1 MQTNLFRE
9 YSTYLKEKY
18 GCKVYKLPIS
28 LPLTCPNRDGNL
40 STGGCYYC
48 NEKGGSFENL
58 SNSLKISEQLKMN
71 KKYIKDKYK
80 ANKFIAY
87 FQNYSNTYM
96 SMDEFISIINETLID
111 DIVGISVSTRPDCI
125 SDEQIKFLS
134 DLQEKMGIDV
144 TIELGLQTA
153 NYKTLKIIN
162 RGHGLAEFIDA
173 CNRIKKYGLRICSH
187 VILDL
192 PWDSIDDTI
201 ETSKIISSLHVDEV
215 KLHSLYVVKN
225 TELEKDYLSGKI
237 HLLSKDDY
245 IDRAIVF
252 LEYLNPEIL
261 IQRLIGRAPQNDS
274 LIVNW
279 NESWW
284 KVRDEIIEKMIKA
297 NTYQGAKFN
306 YLGGSALNNIN
317 FY

>member
-96 SMDEFISIINETLID
+96 SMDEF
-111 DIVGISVSTRPDCI
+111 
-125 SDEQIKFLS
+125 
-134 DLQEKMGIDV
+134 
-144 TIELGLQTA
+144 
-153 NYKTLKIIN
+153 
-162 RGHGLAEFIDA
+162 
-173 CNRIKKYGLRICSH
+173 
-187 VILDL
+187 
-192 PWDSIDDTI
+192 
-201 ETSKIISSLHVDEV
+201 
-215 KLHSLYVVKN
+215 
-225 TELEKDYLSGKI
+225 
-237 HLLSKDDY
+237 
-245 IDRAIVF
+245 
-252 LEYLNPEIL
+252 
-261 IQRLIGRAPQNDS
+261 
-274 LIVNW
+274 
-279 NESWW
+279 
-284 KVRDEIIEKMIKA
+284 
-297 NTYQGAKFN
+297 
-306 YLGGSALNNIN
+306 
-317 FY
+317 